1 MAAREN
7 QGYLIAVIILV
18 LLTLVLA
25 LVAFL
30 GIQKAYEQA
39 ETAQASDAKLK
50 AALKIARAEG
60 LKSEA
65 LKAAIG
71 DLGAAPLEIKKA
83 IQDLQS
89 LSTSS
94 DLTDSDKKIVGDILS
109 EVREAK
115 EVYDQQTGGKI
126 SNGDDATKVETFVS
140 RITDLTALV
149 DRIRKDYK
157 IEGLRATEAARA
169 AAEDIAR
176 AEETLKS
183 TIAEMENLNQ
193 KLNEEKAA
201 SLVKENTLKEEVEKN
216 KKAIQEV
223 TRKSE
228 EAASQAAAV
237 IQAAKNQIE
246 LITVENVTLKKTL
259 NEITTEVFDH
269 ADGKVIRVASGLGTV
284 FIDIGRADGLTSN
297 RSFSVYDQAVTDF
310 ENATPKAKVE
320 VVRVDT
326 FRSECRVIDENVV
339 DPILRGDHVLTAT
352 WDPGFSVKF
361 ALAGRFDLDGDSF
374 DDTEKLIRMIERN
387 GGEVIASHD
396 QNGKVS
402 GEITSEI
409 RYLVKGNKALIG
421 GQEGDPDTGQILN
434 AMRSMEAAALKNTVQ
449 VIDLQKLL
457 NRMGVRAQPK
467 TKQLDFPA
475 GGFPERR
482 PGGSTTRQAGSDT
495 RQPAGSG
502 TRQPAGSGSR

>member
-71 DLGAAPLEIKKA
+71 DLGAAPLEINKA

-297 RSFSVYDQAVTDF
+297 RSFSVYDPVSYT
-310 ENATPKAKVE
+310 
-320 VVRVDT
+320 
-326 FRSECRVIDENVV
+326 
-339 DPILRGDHVLTAT
+339 HLTLPT
-352 WDPGFSVKF
+352 IYSV
-361 ALAGRFDLDGDSF
+361 
-374 DDTEKLIRMIERN
+374 
-387 GGEVIASHD
+387 
-396 QNGKVS
+396 
-402 GEITSEI
+402 
-409 RYLVKGNKALIG
+409 
-421 GQEGDPDTGQILN
+421 
-434 AMRSMEAAALKNTVQ
+434 
-449 VIDLQKLL
+449 
-457 NRMGVRAQPK
+457 
-467 TKQLDFPA
+467 
-475 GGFPERR
+475 
-482 PGGSTTRQAGSDT
+482 
-495 RQPAGSG
+495 
-502 TRQPAGSGSR
+502 